1 MSQEGGGRGCGT
13 EDEQVFVLC
22 ACGLL
27 SLPPS
32 LSFIL
37 WLFPL
42 ALCHSYILWLS
53 HQAEPLT
60 NMPIATTEKKL
71 MMLKTTKRL
80 FSDRK

>member
-1 MSQEGGGRGCGT
+1 MAQRMSKC
-13 EDEQVFVLC
+13 LC
-22 ACGLL
+22 CVRVGFSP
-27 SLPPS
+27 SLPSP